1 VRNLGAPAELS
12 RERQSDQPRSIGES
26 AGRCI
31 GFISQDIGTGYVEK
45 TANVFERMKRGET
58 VLGTVV
64 TINDPIV
71 TEALCNV
78 YDFLWID
85 TEHNPIP
92 LDVVQG
98 HLLAAKGTGVTVL
111 VRVAWNDPVLIKS
124 VLDIGA
130 HGVIVPMISNV
141 EDTKRAVAAC
151 RYPPDGIRGYGPRRP
166 SNFGRLGGPE
176 FCKAANDAM
185 LTVVQIELADAIT
198 NIEGIVRV
206 PGLSGILIGS
216 NDLSG
221 SLGVMGQP
229 RHPKVLGAI
238 ETVIA
243 AARKVN
249 MPVGIAI
256 GDDVALLREWI
267 DKGINWV
274 TGGGDTSLMLRAA
287 DHLTSQLRA
296 HIRARATS

>member
-1 VRNLGAPAELS
+1 
-12 RERQSDQPRSIGES
+12 
-26 AGRCI
+26 
-31 GFISQDIGTGYVEK
+31 
-45 TANVFERMKRGET
+45 MKNGET
-58 VLGTVV
+58 VLGTVI

-71 TEALCNV
+71 TEALCNL

-85 TEHNPIP
+85 TEHNPMP
-92 LDVVQG
+92 LDIVQG
-98 HLLAAKGTGVTVL
+98 HLLAAKGSGVTVL
-111 VRVAWNDPVLIKS
+111 VRVAWNDPVLIKP

-130 HGVIVPMISNV
+130 HGIIVPMISNV
-141 EDTKRAVAAC
+141 EDVRRAVAAC

-166 SNFGRLGGPE
+166 SNYGRLGGPE

-185 LTVVQIELADAIT
+185 LTVAQIELADAVA
-198 NIEGIVRV
+198 NIDGIVRV
-206 PGLSGILIGS
+206 PGLSGVLIGS

-229 RHPKVLGAI
+229 RHPKVLAAI

-256 GDDVALLREWI
+256 GEDVTLLREWI

-287 DHLTSQLRA
+287 GEVTSQLRA
-296 HIRARATS
+296 HIGAHATA

>member
-1 VRNLGAPAELS
+1 
-12 RERQSDQPRSIGES
+12 
-26 AGRCI
+26 
-31 GFISQDIGTGYVEK
+31 VEK
-45 TANVFERMKRGET
+45 KPNVFERMKKGET
-58 VLGTVV
+58 VLGTVITV
-64 TINDPIV
+64 NDPIV

-85 TEHNPIP
+85 TEHNPFP

-98 HLLAAKGTGVTVL
+98 HLLAAKGSDVTML
-111 VRVAWNDPVLIKS
+111 VRVAWNDPVLTKP

-130 HGVIVPMISNV
+130 HGVIVPMVSTA
-141 EDTKRAVAAC
+141 EDVKRAVAAC

-166 SNFGRLGGPE
+166 SNYGRLGGPE

-185 LTVVQIELADAIT
+185 LTVVQIELADAVT
-198 NIEGIVRV
+198 NIDAIVRV

-238 ETVIA
+238 DTVIGA
-243 AARKVN
+243 AKKVN

-256 GDDVALLREWI
+256 GDDAALLQEWI

-287 DHLTSQLRA
+287 DELTSQLRA
-296 HIRARATS
+296 HIRARAAS